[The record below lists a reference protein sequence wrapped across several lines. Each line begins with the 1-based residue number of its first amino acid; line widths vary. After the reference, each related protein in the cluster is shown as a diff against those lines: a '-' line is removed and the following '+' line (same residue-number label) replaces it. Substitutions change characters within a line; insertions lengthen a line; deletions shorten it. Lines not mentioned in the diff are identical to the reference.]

1 MLQVNIVRSQL
12 TFKTQCLTM
21 FKFRI
26 FKGKE
31 LQSEKRKDYRN
42 VVLIQIIIIVFGLTL
57 SEFLTEGE
65 QTQPAKF
72 VISLF
77 TFFGALYS
85 FLLWDLLR
93 DFTTSRALINTCLIV
108 LGAIVVVGILGEFP
122 YYKFIEVSDRQSF
135 LVLLHAPLFLIEV
148 TVIGF
153 AIRDIFSGEFLTP
166 DKLWGSACIFLM
178 IGISFGSLY
187 HLICIL
193 RPGSLGDNLDI
204 GIANY
209 SECAAYS
216 LSILGGADPGHP
228 DAIKLIKNISA
239 IEAVWSNLFVV
250 LIIGKLMGL
259 PRPPKNND

>member
-1 MLQVNIVRSQL
+1 
-12 TFKTQCLTM
+12 M
-21 FKFRI
+21 FKLRI
-26 FKGKE
+26 FQGKE

-42 VVLIQIIIIVFGLTL
+42 VVMIQILIIVFGLTL
-57 SEFLTEGE
+57 SEFVTEGE
-65 QTQPAKF
+65 QTPAAKF

-77 TFFGALYS
+77 TFFGAAYS

-93 DFTTSRALINTCLIV
+93 DFTSNRVLINTCLIV
-108 LGAIVVVGILGEFP
+108 LSSIVIVGSLGEFP
-122 YYKFIEVSDRQSF
+122 YYKVIEVQDRQSF
-135 LVLLHAPLFLIEV
+135 LLLLHGPVFFIEV
-148 TVIGF
+148 TIISF
-153 AIRDIFSGEFLTP
+153 AIRDIFSGEYLTP

-193 RPGSLGDNLDI
+193 HPGGLGDNLDI
-204 GIANY
+204 GFANY

-216 LSILGGADPGHP
+216 ISVLGGADPGHP
-228 DAIKLIKNISA
+228 DALKLIKNIGA

-259 PRPPKNND
+259 PRPPKTDEKIT